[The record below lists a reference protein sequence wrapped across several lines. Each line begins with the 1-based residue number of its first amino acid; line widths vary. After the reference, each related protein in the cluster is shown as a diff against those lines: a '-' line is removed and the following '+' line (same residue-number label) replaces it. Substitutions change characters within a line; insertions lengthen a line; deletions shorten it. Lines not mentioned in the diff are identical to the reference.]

1 MKKYQ
6 IIYADPP
13 WFYHYKASKKYGDA
27 QVEYPVMKTKDIC
40 KLPVSDISAEQSVCF
55 LWATMP
61 NLPEAIKVMD
71 AWGFKYKTVAFVWV
85 KVVSNGDY
93 RSGTGYFTNSNAELV
108 LIGTKGNN
116 LSRLSKSIKQIVS
129 SKITKHSKKP
139 NGVRERI
146 EKMYG
151 NLPRIELF
159 AREKTAGWD
168 VWGNEVE
175 SDIELS
181 TLTKQEIERN

>member
-13 WFYHYKASKKYGDA
+13 WFYHFKGSKKWGDA
-27 QVEYPVMKTKDIC
+27 QVKYPVMKTDAITSLPIGSIC
-40 KLPVSDISAEQSVCF
+40 DDRAVCL

-61 NLPEAIKVMD
+61 NLPEALKVME

-85 KVVSNGDY
+85 KKNPNADTF

-108 LIGTKGNN
+108 LIGTKGKN
-116 LSRLSKSIKQIVS
+116 LERKSRAVKQIVFEAIS
-129 SKITKHSKKP
+129 KHSEKP
-139 NGVRERI
+139 QEVRRRI
-146 EKMYG
+146 ELLYG
-151 NLPRIELF
+151 DLPRIELF
-159 AREKTAGWD
+159 ARQKTEGWD

-175 SDIELS
+175 SDIK
-181 TLTKQEIERN
+181 LT